1 MEYHKV
7 KDIIYVQQLLGH
19 KSIQSTMIYITIE
32 NAVFKETE
40 DQWVS
45 KVARNIEEAQ
55 KLVDVGF
62 EYVCDFGANGKL
74 FRKRK

>member
-1 MEYHKV
+1 MEYHKT
-7 KDIIYVQQLLGH
+7 KDILHVKALLGH
-19 KSIQSTMIYITIE
+19 KSIQSTMIYINLE

-40 DQWVS
+40 DQYS
-45 KVARNIEEAQ
+45 SRVAQNIAEAS

-62 EYVCDFGANGKL
+62 EYVTDFGTEGKL